1 MCHPLITIYKTLQM
15 KALKNI
21 LAAALVALAGCSAPV
36 ESSQDVALG
45 VVSRAIG
52 STENVTFELVEAQDG
67 LDCYDINAS
76 EGQLLIKG
84 SSPTAMCYAF
94 NKYLRSACGSMITWG
109 GKHLE
114 LPGQWPDYSEQATS
128 PYKYRY
134 FLNVCT
140 FGYTAPYWD
149 WERWSAEIDWMALHG
164 VNMPL
169 ASVASEAIARRV
181 WIQLGLTEQEAD
193 AFFTGAAYL
202 PWHRMGNI
210 NAFNGPLTE
219 QWHNGQIDLQHKIL
233 DKMRALGM
241 EPVAPAFAGFV
252 PPAFMEKH
260 PEIKANQLEWG
271 GFDKEFNACVLA
283 PDSPYFK
290 EIGKLFIQEWEK
302 EFGHAKYWLSDS
314 FNEMKLPVD
323 KNDTAGKHEL
333 LAQYGEAIC
342 NSILAGDPEA
352 VWVTQGWTF
361 GYQHDFWDKE
371 SMKALLS
378 RVPDD
383 KLVIVDLGNDYPKWV
398 WKTEQTWKV
407 HEGFY
412 GKQWIYSYV
421 PNFGGKV
428 LPTGDLDMYASGSV
442 EALNSQWN
450 SGLIGFGSAPEG
462 LENNEVVYELLADM
476 GWQKENIDLDKW
488 LEDYCRARYGYCD
501 DKVKQAWK
509 LLHGSVYSSLYSYPR
524 FTWQTVVPDQRR
536 KSLHDINDDFG
547 RAVGLLLEASD
558 SCSASQ
564 LYVNDV
570 VEFTALWLGEVAD
583 RHYEKAL
590 KLRGTEK
597 ADEELTQTVEL
608 LSVADSL
615 LASHP
620 NHLLS
625 RWVND
630 ARAWG
635 EGEIA
640 DHYEADAKRLITTWG
655 GWQEDYA
662 ARFWS
667 GLIKDYYIPR
677 IQIWFSDKAEGL
689 NAWEESWITTPWTEN
704 TGAYDDP
711 VAAAKEAVQNAK

>member
-1 MCHPLITIYKTLQM
+1 M
-15 KALKNI
+15 KAYKFI
-21 LAAALVALAGCSAPV
+21 IAAALILFPGCNSSDPQVKAAYDVITRSVGSV
-36 ESSQDVALG
+36 ENLTLE
-45 VVSRAIG
+45 VVDA
-52 STENVTFELVEAQDG
+52 EDG
-67 LDCYDINAS
+67 KDRYEITAS
-76 EGQLLIKG
+76 DGRLLIKG
-84 SSPTAMCYAF
+84 SSPTALCYAF

-109 GKHLE
+109 GKNLNI
-114 LPGQWPDYSEQATS
+114 PQQWPDYIESETS
-128 PYKYRY
+128 PYLFRY

-140 FGYTAPYWD
+140 FGYTAPYWNWD
-149 WERWSAEIDWMALHG
+149 RWSQEIDWMALHG

-181 WIQLGLTEQEAD
+181 WVKLGLTEDEAD

-210 NAFNGPLTE
+210 NAFNGPLTKE
-219 QWHNGQIDLQHKIL
+219 WHEGQIELQHKIL
-233 DKMRALGM
+233 NRMRSLGM

-271 GFDKEFNACVLA
+271 GFDKKYNACVLS
-283 PDSPYFK
+283 PDSPYFS

-302 EFGHAKYWLSDS
+302 EFGKAKYWLSDS

-323 KNDTAGKHEL
+323 KDDVKGKHEL
-333 LAQYGEAIC
+333 LAQYGEAIW
-342 NSILAGDPEA
+342 NSICAGDPDA

-428 LPTGDLDMYASGSV
+428 LPTGELDMYASGSV
-442 EALNSQWN
+442 EALDSKWT

-462 LENNEVVYELLADM
+462 LENNEIVYELLADM
-476 GWQKENIDLDKW
+476 GWKSESVDVDQW
-488 LEDYCRARYGYCD
+488 LEDYCEARYGCSD
-501 DKVKQAWK
+501 ETMMEAWR
-509 LLHGSVYSSLYSYPR
+509 LLHNSVYSSLYSYPR

-536 KSLHDINDDFG
+536 KSMHDINDDFG
-547 RAVGLLLEASD
+547 SALKLFLECSEK
-558 SCSASQ
+558 CSASP
-564 LYVNDV
+564 LYVNDAL
-570 VEFTALWLGEVAD
+570 EFTALWLGELAD

-590 KLRGTEK
+590 SLRGTPG
-597 ADEELTQTVEL
+597 DDVEL
-608 LSVADSL
+608 SKAIDLLYDADRL

-620 NHLLS
+620 THLLS
-625 RWVND
+625 RWVKD
-630 ARAWG
+630 ARFWG
-635 EGEIA
+635 KDSAA

-677 IQIWFSDKAEGL
+677 IEIWFSDKSE
-689 NAWEESWITTPWTEN
+689 NVNDWEEKWIMTPWCDSQVTFDN
-704 TGAYDDP
+704 P
-711 VAAAKEAVQNAK
+711 LAAAKDIVESLK

>member
-1 MCHPLITIYKTLQM
+1 M
-15 KALKNI
+15 KAFKLTVTI
-21 LAAALVALAGCSAPV
+21 LAALMLFGCKQATSETVKVAEEVICRTIGTV
-36 ESSQDVALG
+36 EGIVLEEVPSV
-45 VVSRAIG
+45 
-52 STENVTFELVEAQDG
+52 DG
-67 LDCYDINAS
+67 KDCYEIDAKD
-76 EGQLLIKG
+76 GKLLIKG
-84 SSPTAMCYAF
+84 SSPSAICYAF
-94 NKYLRSACGSMITWG
+94 NKYLRYACGSMVTWG
-109 GKHLE
+109 GQNLNIPMH
-114 LPGQWPDYSEQATS
+114 WPDYNETSVS
-128 PYKYRY
+128 PYQFRY

-149 WERWSAEIDWMALHG
+149 WDRWSQELDWMALHG

-181 WIQLGLTEQEAD
+181 WVQLGLSEEEAD

-219 QWHNGQIDLQHKIL
+219 EWHDGQIELQHKIL
-233 DKMRALGM
+233 DRMRELGM

-252 PPAFMEKH
+252 PPAFMDKH
-260 PEIKANQLEWG
+260 PEVKANQLEWG

-283 PDSPYFK
+283 PDSPYFS

-302 EFGHAKYWLSDS
+302 EFGKAKYWLSDS

-323 KNDTAGKHEL
+323 KDDVQGKHEL

-342 NSILAGDPEA
+342 NSILAGDPDA

-428 LPTGDLDMYASGSV
+428 LPTGDLNMYASGSV
-442 EALNSQWN
+442 EALNSEWN

-476 GWQKENIDLDKW
+476 GWQSEKLDLDQW
-488 LEDYCRARYGYCD
+488 LESYCKARYGYCD
-501 DKVKQAWK
+501 EKVMEAWR

-536 KSLHDINDDFG
+536 KSLHDIDDDFG
-547 RAVGLLLEASD
+547 RAVKCLLEAAD
-558 SCSASQ
+558 SCAESQ
-564 LYVNDV
+564 LYVNDI
-570 VEFTALWLGEVAD
+570 VEFASLWLGELAD

-590 KLRGTEK
+590 SLRGTAEG
-597 ADEELTQTVEL
+597 AVEL
-608 LSVADSL
+608 SAAIELLTVADRL

-620 NHLLS
+620 DHQLS
-625 RWVND
+625 RWVSD

-635 EGEIA
+635 DGPKA
-640 DHYEADAKRLITTWG
+640 DHFEADAKRLITTWG

-677 IQIWFSDKAEGL
+677 IEIWFSDKADAL
-689 NAWEESWITTPWTEN
+689 DAWEESWIMTPWV
-704 TGAYDDP
+704 DDQVKFDNP
-711 VAAAKEAVQNAK
+711 VAAAAEAVLNAE